1 MMRLSRLGVVIFVAL
16 TASAAAFAAPGG
28 AMTFNEK
35 ISGVVQKPTIDIV
48 LSRQN
53 LAPKYTLVL
62 KESFLPK
69 ILESINQK
77 PF

>member
-1 MMRLSRLGVVIFVAL
+1 
-16 TASAAAFAAPGG
+16 
-28 AMTFNEK
+28 MTFNEK

>member
-1 MMRLSRLGVVIFVAL
+1 MHLCRVGMIFIIAL
-16 TASAAAFAAPGG
+16 AASSAAFAAPGG
-28 AMTFNEK
+28 ALNFNEK

-53 LAPKYTLVL
+53 LEPKYTLVL